1 MTTPDRTGPFSK
13 HDRLLTIRHYRR
25 VYVRGFHATSNR
37 FGCYV
42 LPSRAPRSR
51 LGISVSKK
59 FGKAHERNRIKRQIR
74 AAFRCER
81 GRFLGRLDLVLVPRR
96 GARGCSYETVVS
108 EVHALMKR
116 ALSERKR
123 RRR

>member
-1 MTTPDRTGPFSK
+1 MTTPDKTGPFSK
-13 HDRLLTIRHYRR
+13 RNRLLTLQHYRR
-25 VYVRGFHATSNR
+25 VYVRGFHTTSNR

-42 LPSRAPRSR
+42 LPSPAPLSR

-74 AAFRCER
+74 AAFRSER
-81 GRFLGRLDLVLVPRR
+81 SSFPGRLDVVLVPRR
-96 GARGCSYETVVS
+96 GARGCSYETVVD
-108 EVHALMKR
+108 EMHALMKR

>member
-1 MTTPDRTGPFSK
+1 MTAPDKTGPFSK
-13 HDRLLTIRHYRR
+13 HDRMLTIRHYRR
-25 VYVRGFHATSNR
+25 VYTRGFHTTSNR

-42 LPSRAPRSR
+42 LPSRASRSR

-74 AAFRCER
+74 AAFRSER
-81 GRFLGRLDLVLVPRR
+81 GRFPGRLDLVLVPRR
-96 GARGCSYETVVS
+96 GARDCSYETVVQ
-108 EVHALMKR
+108 EMHALMKR

>member
-1 MTTPDRTGPFSK
+1 MTTPDGTGPFSK
-13 HDRLLTIRHYRR
+13 RDRLLTIQHYRR
-25 VYVRGFHATSNR
+25 VYMRGFHATSNR

-74 AAFRCER
+74 AAFRSER
-81 GRFLGRLDLVLVPRR
+81 SCFPSRLDIVLVPRR
-96 GARGCSYETVVS
+96 GARGCTYETVVH
-108 EVHALMKR
+108 EMHALMKR
-116 ALSERKR
+116 ALSERKQR
-123 RRR
+123 RR